1 MNFGASK
8 LTNDTIVAIASTG
21 AISIVKLSGSLSLDI
36 AKKICKKDSFKP
48 RYTTLSFLYD
58 ENNNP
63 VDRAVVIYF
72 NNPNSFTGEDVI
84 EFQCHGSEVLANII
98 VELCLLYGAKIAR
111 AGEFSYRAVLN
122 KKLTLLEA
130 ESAAHL
136 ATTQSKK
143 SVEALAKNLSGELN
157 FFVENI
163 RKSLLEILAYSETS
177 IDYGTE
183 DLPETLLEELRLKL
197 ANVRQ
202 VVYET
207 LHASKT
213 RQGLFDGFKIALIGK
228 PNVGK
233 SSLLNSLLS
242 YERAL
247 VSDIAGTTRDTIEE
261 WLNIGSYKA
270 KLVDTAGIRQ
280 TEDKIES
287 FGIELSLKACEQA
300 NIIVALFD
308 LSSSF
313 EPEDLA
319 ILDLLHKY
327 RDKNIVIALTKS
339 DLPHI
344 LDTELLNKYET
355 VYVSKFKQNI
365 DLIENLNKQLK
376 TLDSYEGATLVG
388 QRQISSLELVLN
400 SIDKAACIIDE
411 LELFSYNITEAID
424 ELSNIVNPPI
434 YDELLDTIFGTFCLG
449 K

>member
-21 AISIVKLSGSLSLDI
+21 AISIVKLSGSLSLEI
-36 AKKICKKDSFKP
+36 AQQICKKINFKP
-48 RYTTLSFLYD
+48 RYAHLTFLYD
-58 ENNNP
+58 ELSNP
-63 VDRAVVIYF
+63 IDKAIVVYF
-72 NNPNSFTGEDVI
+72 NNPNSFTGEDVV
-84 EFQCHGSEVLANII
+84 EFQCHGGEVLANTI
-98 VELCLLYGAKIAR
+98 VELCLFYGAKIAR

-122 KKLTLLEA
+122 KKLTLSEA
-130 ESAAHL
+130 EAAAHL

-143 SVEALAKNLSGELN
+143 SIEALAKNLTGELN
-157 FFVENI
+157 IFVENI

-183 DLPETLLEELRLKL
+183 DLPDTLIEELKLKL

-207 LHASKT
+207 LHASKA

-261 WLNIGSYKA
+261 WLNIGTYKA

-280 TEDKIES
+280 TEDKIEN

-308 LSSSF
+308 LSNSLES
-313 EPEDLA
+313 EDLA
-319 ILDLLHKY
+319 ILDLLNKHK
-327 RDKNIVIALTKS
+327 DKNIVIALTKS
-339 DLPHI
+339 DLPQI
-344 LDTELLNKYET
+344 LDTQLLSKYET
-355 VYVSKFKQNI
+355 VFVSKFKQNI
-365 DLIENLNKQLK
+365 DLIDNLNKQLK
-376 TLDSYEGATLVG
+376 TLDLYEGTTLVG
-388 QRQISSLELVLN
+388 HRQISSLELALN
-400 SIDKAACIIDE
+400 SIDKASIVTDE

-424 ELSNIVNPPI
+424 ELSNIVNPPV